1 MTKEQLRAVSGM
13 AEMLNSQQFATL
25 LAFFAEG
32 CPYVGV
38 EAEDKVNN
46 EGRFQGWFFLLACM
60 RGIRKEEPKKETPK
74 AGGPLYAEPGLKS
87 DENKKP

>member
-1 MTKEQLRAVSGM
+1 MTKEQLRARPGM
-13 AEMLNSQQFATL
+13 VEMLNSDNFAVL

-38 EAEDKVNN
+38 EAVDKVNN

-60 RGIRKEEPKKETPK
+60 RGIRKEEPKKEAPK
-74 AGGPLYAEPGLKS
+74 AGGPLYAEPSLKS
-87 DENKKP
+87 DQNKP